1 MFQEQFNT
9 EFCEEPMSQEEQIL
23 KQYTELK
30 KLYFFKCKE
39 LNDIEVALKDYEQYF
54 RSLVQ
59 NKSDDPENSEESK
72 TQKTTKTAKQIK
84 RKPRKSKN

>member
-1 MFQEQFNT
+1 MYQEFT
-9 EFCEEPMSQEEQIL
+9 EFQQEPITQEEQMQ

-59 NKSDDPENSEESK
+59 NKSDSSENSEESK